1 MEIGPIFRALTHQK
15 SRFWLITI
23 EIALTLAIVANCLNM
38 IADERAKIQRPT
50 GLDEQHL
57 LVVGSEPFVT
67 DLEEETYQRV
77 DFEEDLRAINAL
89 PGVRSVTAVSAIPL
103 SGGGSAHGRR
113 PVGSDLEVMIVPV
126 IWVGAHALETLGV
139 ELAEGRDFVEADFL
153 EDQAETGGEAS
164 RNVILTRAMADAL
177 FPDGDALGKAIDSD
191 DDSTPPETIVGI
203 IAQMHNHW
211 PHSPWAERV
220 MLIPGRA
227 YGPRGVRFLVRSEP
241 GRVDELYTSLEA
253 ALVRVNDRRIVGVRT
268 LKEIKART
276 YRANLVVA
284 RLLGVLSF
292 LLVLVTSLGIIGLT
306 SFSVTQRTRE
316 IGTRRALGATRGAIL
331 RYFLVENW
339 LVTSVGLALGL
350 VLTYG
355 LSFALAES
363 AEVMRMNWTNVAT
376 GMLMLWTAGLLAAL
390 LPALRGATVPP
401 VIATRTV

>member
-211 PHSPWAERV
+211 PHSPW
-220 MLIPGRA
+220 PSG
-227 YGPRGVRFLVRSEP
+227 
-241 GRVDELYTSLEA
+241 
-253 ALVRVNDRRIVGVRT
+253 
-268 LKEIKART
+268 
-276 YRANLVVA
+276 
-284 RLLGVLSF
+284 
-292 LLVLVTSLGIIGLT
+292 
-306 SFSVTQRTRE
+306 
-316 IGTRRALGATRGAIL
+316 
-331 RYFLVENW
+331 
-339 LVTSVGLALGL
+339 
-350 VLTYG
+350 
-355 LSFALAES
+355 
-363 AEVMRMNWTNVAT
+363 
-376 GMLMLWTAGLLAAL
+376 
-390 LPALRGATVPP
+390 
-401 VIATRTV
+401 